1 MFQRLALFV
10 ALLFVAAP
18 AVAADGPKVAVVDF
32 QKALQSV
39 QDGER
44 AKKKMDDAMK
54 EKQASIKQL
63 ETQLRTM
70 KDEYDKQSLILSE
83 AARKQK
89 EQEFM
94 NLQMQYQQTAQQSE
108 QEMQEL
114 YAQLMDGLLDEDAR
128 HRERDREGEGLRPD
142 PRDDRGRRRVLGQ
155 HARHHARVDHAVQR
169 EEPDHGRREVAVGAV
184 LHRRAGGGGTGRQRR
199 GRSESRPPRRAGA
212 RETPD
217 PST

>member
-1 MFQRLALFV
+1 MFQRLALFL

-39 QDGER
+39 QDGEV

-54 EKQASIKQL
+54 QKQASIKQL

-114 YAQLMDGLLDEDAR
+114 YAQLMDGLLTKMRAIASEIGKEKGYDLILETT
-128 HRERDREGEGLRPD
+128 EGGVVYWGNTLDITQELITRYNAKNPTT
-142 PRDDRGRRRVLGQ
+142 
-155 HARHHARVDHAVQR
+155 A
-169 EEPDHGRREVAVGAV
+169 
-184 LHRRAGGGGTGRQRR
+184 AGK
-199 GRSESRPPRRAGA
+199 
-212 RETPD
+212 
-217 PST
+217 